1 MVVRANSDG
10 VYDVVVWLLLDGET
24 INSVDRPPGNARMRA
39 VAITVDDVNEMP
51 MFTKTTDDN
60 DKVIPTHLNIAEN
73 KQPDTML
80 NRAVVNSPK
89 ASDED
94 QIPEDDM
101 YASVAL
107 EYEISGSGASAFYI
121 VPATGE
127 LRTSQVLDFET
138 LDDPSFEVTVTVT
151 DPDGLSDSIDLI
163 LNVTDVDEAPV
174 GGGTNQ
180 APVFASANLTRDV
193 DENSPAG
200 TDIGDPVTATDREN
214 QGSHTP
220 WAAPMPDTSPWT
232 WWDN

>member
-1 MVVRANSDG
+1 
-10 VYDVVVWLLLDGET
+10 
-24 INSVDRPPGNARMRA
+24 
-39 VAITVDDVNEMP
+39 
-51 MFTKTTDDN
+51 
-60 DKVIPTHLNIAEN
+60 
-73 KQPDTML
+73 ML

-127 LRTSQVLDFET
+127 LRTSQVLDFES

-200 TDIGDPVTATDREN
+200 ADIGDPITATDREN
-214 QGSHTP
+214 QGIAYTLGGTDASHFTMDMVGQLKTNGALDHESKSTYTVTVSAMDDDADDP
-220 WAAPMPDTSPWT
+220 LSSMTTVTINVTNVEEGPER
-232 WWDN
+232 